1 MSATMEAAEAYDE
14 GLDEAYDEAWDEGYE
29 EARPPP
35 RGGMPLPRPVP
46 TAGRG
51 SAYRPRPAPGA
62 TQAPVTQAQ
71 LQAALARV
79 SSQMGTNS
87 KAITTLDGRVRS
99 VTAEQTRLTAAMR
112 KESADRK
119 KDIDKL
125 RGDLQ
130 STTQLIALI
139 SLLFPAGSPGAGIA
153 PLVFLLPPDFLNG
166 ITGGGSS
173 SGSATGSNQ
182 SAFGGSGLVALV
194 AVAAASGLLK

>member
-1 MSATMEAAEAYDE
+1 MSATMEADEAYDE
-14 GLDEAYDEAWDEGYE
+14 AWDEAYDEAWDEGYE
-29 EARPPP
+29 EAARPPP
-35 RGGMPLPRPVP
+35 RRVPSPRPVP

-51 SAYRPRPAPGA
+51 SAYRPRPAPGT

-79 SSQMGTNS
+79 SSQISTNS
-87 KAITTLDGRVRS
+87 TAIKTLDGRMRS
-99 VTAEQTRLTAAMR
+99 VTAEQGRLSAALR

-130 STTQLIALI
+130 STTQLIALV

-173 SGSATGSNQ
+173 GSSGSSSNQ
-182 SAFGGSGLVALV
+182 SPFGGSGLIALV